1 MPSKSRLNL
10 YLGDAQRRHL
20 EAVAERYS
28 INIAEA
34 NRRIIDADAERER
47 REQQQR
53 PRAEARESQEKTS

>member
-10 YLGDAQRRHL
+10 YLSHVQRQHL
-20 EAVAERYS
+20 GTVAERYG

-47 REQQQR
+47 REREQQ
-53 PRAEARESQEKTS
+53 PRAEALQRTEDAS